1 MNGIELRVRGR
12 NQNSGKGPGEERVA
26 HCVDFS
32 SGKGPNYSKPSVSS
46 VLGLGFLVKSSGEKS
61 KFFFSASAKSKGD
74 YGDETQVSSR
84 HQALKP
90 QVTTSTSNS

>member
-61 KFFFSASAKSKGD
+61 KFFFLCICKEQRGLW
-74 YGDETQVSSR
+74 R
-84 HQALKP
+84 
-90 QVTTSTSNS
+90 